1 MSDKKKKKKETPAK
15 KYEFS
20 NGTRVGEHNFVVEST
35 PKQKKISQETLE
47 LISPS
52 KNFSETLTEQS
63 LETKETKPKN
73 EPNKETEEDV
83 KRRKMSLFSQM
94 NEEIFGDKPKPIIKK
109 ENKISNLKTIS
120 EPNLKQQETNSLER
134 TNSQPTNKKE
144 NYIFEDDLVG
154 SSYFLLSGKKEEV
167 SEKKINFGLIGKKLD
182 EKSSPYLKK
191 KLDKKEGY
199 LYKQSSDSER
209 AHKRYVVAEK
219 DKKKDRVFFSM
230 YKSEMDYK
238 SKETPVQEFFVNEEL
253 VKDLVTFT
261 TLKKSSTVNKKET
274 FENCFWIIPYR
285 EEKKKFLLWG
295 TNEKEI
301 NEWVEAFHFF
311 LLLNN

>member
-1 MSDKKKKKKETPAK
+1 MSDKKKKKKEVAPQP

-20 NGTRVGEHNFVVEST
+20 NNTRVGNHNFIVEST
-35 PKQKKISQETLE
+35 PKQKKISPETLE

-52 KNFSETLTEQS
+52 KNITETLVEQS
-63 LETKETKPKN
+63 LEKEIKQ
-73 EPNKETEEDV
+73 EYVETEEEK

-94 NEEIFGDKPKPIIKK
+94 NDEIFGDKPKQVKPK
-109 ENKISNLKTIS
+109 ENKLTNLKTIS
-120 EPNLKQQETNSLER
+120 EPIIKMEEKNSLER

-154 SSYFLLSGKKEEV
+154 SSFFLLSGKKDEV

-182 EKSSPYLKK
+182 EKSSPHFKK

-199 LYKQSSDSER
+199 LFKQSSDSER
-209 AHKRYVVAEK
+209 AHKRYIVAER
-219 DKKKDRVFFSM
+219 DKKKERVLFSM
-230 YKSEMDYK
+230 YKSEMEYK
-238 SKETPVQEFFVNEEL
+238 SKETPVQEFIVNEEL
-253 VKDLVTFT
+253 VKDVVTFT
-261 TLKKSSTVNKKET
+261 TVKKSSTVNKKER
-274 FENCFWIIPYR
+274 FDNCFWIVPYR

-301 NEWVEAFHFF
+301 NEWVEAFHIF
-311 LLLNN
+311 LLFN